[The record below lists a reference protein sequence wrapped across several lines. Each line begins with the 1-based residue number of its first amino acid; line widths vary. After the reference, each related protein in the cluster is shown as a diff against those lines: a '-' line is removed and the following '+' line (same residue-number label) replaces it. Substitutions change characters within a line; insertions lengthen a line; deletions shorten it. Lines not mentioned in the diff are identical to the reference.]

1 MKECQ
6 QPAEQAKQAEEEIR
20 RALSIYHRELTMMA
34 AHQCHGRRPDST
46 CGVQATFPCREATCC
61 MTQQPG
67 EVSIKSYFNKFAVS
81 LQFVLS

>member
-6 QPAEQAKQAEEEIR
+6 QPVEQAKQAEEEIR

-46 CGVQATFPCREATCC
+46 CGVQGPFPCREAACC

-67 EVSIKSYFNKFAVS
+67 EVSMQSYIKKIPVF
-81 LQFVLS
+81 LQLVLS